1 MLETH
6 SRMAPMTMPG
16 GSVVGR
22 SLSECTTRSTSP
34 DSRLFSS
41 SWDIKQ
47 CQSKRLRETCA
58 YFSTSKMEGSDARFT
73 QPVPKRMYMGIHQ
86 IVS

>member
-1 MLETH
+1 MLDAY

-41 SWDIKQ
+41 SCVIKQ
-47 CQSKRLRETCA
+47 CQLTTDKRLRETCA
-58 YFSTSKMEGSDARFT
+58 YFSTSKMEGSDASFA
-73 QPVPKRMYMGIHQ
+73 QPMPK
-86 IVS
+86 